1 MNYSH
6 LAKLAETAAR
16 PRLVIVTEPDLRF
29 NDIKALVQKYP
40 NCPKMVAVGM
50 QGINNKL
57 TLMMASAKDVTDF
70 SAKAI
75 FNDLKEKLGLRGA
88 DNING
93 AQRRGQLFTNWEE
106 EIIKIVQGH
115 LESDLSFKLKRS
127 AIIEI

>member
-1 MNYSH
+1 MNYSY
-6 LAKLAETAAR
+6 LAKLAETAGH

-29 NDIKALVQKYP
+29 NDIKALAQKYP
-40 NCPKMVAVGM
+40 NYPKMVAVGM

-75 FNDLKEKLGLRGA
+75 FNDLKEKFGLRGA

-106 EIIKIVQGH
+106 EIIKIVQSH
-115 LESDLSFKLKRS
+115 LKSDLSFKLKRS